1 MLEPFTEGV
10 FHETSHTTVILL
22 IALAAP
28 ALADYLDVANGAKAY
43 NKGRYN
49 EAFRIFQK
57 EAKGGDVNAQNYL
70 GVMYDKGQ
78 GIPSRK
84 SLLVG
89 HKRMM
94 EPAVPVSV
102 WCSGKATLET
112 RRNSM
117 KNVSLFAVVVVGL
130 TILVYQPTMA
140 GEFAFTFKWG
150 GIPLCDDGSPNDV
163 SNPIFTLSGV
173 PTGTKEIEFE
183 MIDLDAPSYQH
194 GGGTVKYTGQ
204 KVIEKGAF
212 EYESPCPP
220 GETHTYEWQANA
232 KDANGDSIGK
242 ATARTN
248 YPK

>member
-1 MLEPFTEGV
+1 MKPRTQLGAPRQRMISFATRR
-10 FHETSHTTVILL
+10 TSLFARRSPPPSSRQGGRGTGTGRSAPCHGTSGFLMPSSGARTTCARSRWL
-22 IALAAP
+22 
-28 ALADYLDVANGAKAY
+28 
-43 NKGRYN
+43 
-49 EAFRIFQK
+49 
-57 EAKGGDVNAQNYL
+57 
-70 GVMYDKGQ
+70 
-78 GIPSRK
+78 PSRK

-173 PTGTKEIEFE
+173 PAGTKEIEFE